1 MIRSSPVGNV
11 VTRAALLLLLL
22 AVALG
27 ALATAQGQ
35 ETQPTLP
42 REPTEQEIV
51 DFHRSLD
58 VVSDH
63 SERRARLE
71 RARRHAPFQL
81 TWGLR

>member
-1 MIRSSPVGNV
+1 MIRFSWTRKV
-11 VTRAALLLLLL
+11 VTRAALVLLLL

-27 ALATAQGQ
+27 ALATAEGQ

-58 VVSDH
+58 VVSDS

-81 TWGLR
+81 TWGLW